1 VVLRAADPQRRLSE
15 FEAEQS
21 LEPVTPVDLGVGS
34 SDEALLAGFATGD
47 RDASAAFVR
56 RFQRR
61 VYGLARTIVHDSG
74 TAEDVAQEA
83 FVRAW
88 RYAAGYDARRGTVLT
103 WLLTI
108 VRNVAVDR
116 LGIRQ
121 PEPLDPDLLA
131 SKLQLH
137 DVRADDERSAV
148 AEREQ
153 LGQALATLP
162 SEQRRAVLLAAYF
175 GRTAAEVAE
184 LESIPL
190 GTAKTRIRTAMQ
202 RLRGR
207 LEVADER

>member
-1 VVLRAADPQRRLSE
+1 VS
-15 FEAEQS
+15 
-21 LEPVTPVDLGVGS
+21 S
-34 SDEALLAGFATGD
+34 SDEALLAGLATGD

-61 VYGLARTIVHDSG
+61 AYGLARTIVGDPG

-88 RYAAGYDARRGTVLT
+88 RYAASYDARRGTVLT

-116 LGIRQ
+116 LRLRQ
-121 PEPLDPDLLA
+121 PEPLDPELLA

-137 DVRADDERSAV
+137 DARVAHDEHSAI
-148 AEREQ
+148 AEREE
-153 LGQALATLP
+153 LRQALATLP
-162 SEQRRAVLLAAYF
+162 VEQRRALLLAAYF

-184 LESIPL
+184 LEGIPL
-190 GTAKTRIRTAMQ
+190 GTAKTRIRTAMH
-202 RLRGR
+202 RLRDWM
-207 LEVADER
+207 EVADER

>member
-1 VVLRAADPQRRLSE
+1 M
-15 FEAEQS
+15 
-21 LEPVTPVDLGVGS
+21 GS
-34 SDEALLAGFATGD
+34 SDEALLAGLAAGD

-61 VYGLARTIVHDSG
+61 AYGLAKTIVSDPG

-88 RYAAGYDARRGTVLT
+88 RYSASYDARRGTVLT

-116 LGIRQ
+116 LRLRQ
-121 PEPLDPDLLA
+121 PEPLDPELLA
-131 SKLQLH
+131 SKLQLY
-137 DVRADDERSAV
+137 DARTGRDEQSGV
-148 AEREQ
+148 IEREH
-153 LGQALATLP
+153 LRQALATLP
-162 SEQRRAVLLAAYF
+162 DEQRRALLLAAYF

-184 LESIPL
+184 VEAIPL
-190 GTAKTRIRTAMQ
+190 GTAKTRIRAAMH
-202 RLRGR
+202 RLRDV

>member
-1 VVLRAADPQRRLSE
+1 
-15 FEAEQS
+15 
-21 LEPVTPVDLGVGS
+21 
-34 SDEALLAGFATGD
+34 
-47 RDASAAFVR
+47 VR

-61 VYGLARTIVHDSG
+61 AYGLARTIVHDSS

-88 RYAAGYDARRGTVLT
+88 RYAGSYDARRGSVLT

-116 LGIRQ
+116 LRLRQ
-121 PEPLDPDLLA
+121 PEPLDPELLA

-137 DVRADDERSAV
+137 QGRDEGDEQSVV

-153 LGQALATLP
+153 LRQALAVLP
-162 SEQRRAVLLAAYF
+162 SEQRRALLLAAYF

-184 LESIPL
+184 LEAIPL
-190 GTAKTRIRTAMQ
+190 GTAKTRIRTAMH
-202 RLRGR
+202 RLRDWM
-207 LEVADER
+207 EVTGER